1 MGHMQFGAGLPIT
14 AMSDVIALRDF
25 TQALDGAGFDVLS
38 SAGHLLAVPAERY
51 TDRPPATY
59 TGPFHDPFV
68 AFGYLAAITE
78 RIHFR
83 PSILIL
89 PLYPTAIVAK
99 QAAEL
104 QHLSNGRFEL
114 GIGISWNTAEY
125 QALGQD
131 FGTRGRRLEEQV
143 NVLRQLWSEPYVTF
157 SGKWHTLEGVGLNR
171 VTPVPIPIWIGG
183 SDDRVLR
190 RAARVGDGFM
200 PLGDPFTAIPK
211 VQEYLREAGRDDA
224 GFGFT
229 GRVVAGAA
237 HETEWIESARKLQG
251 IGVTQLNLSAPPD
264 LAGET
269 ALRRLIEARD
279 VLATALGT

>member
-1 MGHMQFGAGLPIT
+1 MQFGAGLPIT
-14 AMSDVIALRDF
+14 AMNDVIALRDF

-51 TDRPPATY
+51 TDRPQATY
-59 TGPFHDPFV
+59 AGPFHDPFV
-68 AFGYLAAITE
+68 VFGYLAAVTQ

-99 QAAEL
+99 QSAEL
-104 QHLSNGRFEL
+104 QHLSQGRFEL

-131 FGTRGRRLEEQV
+131 FATRGRRLEEQV
-143 NVLRQLWSEPYVTF
+143 NVLRRFWSEPYVTF
-157 SGKWHTLEGVGLNR
+157 SGTWHTLEGVGLNR
-171 VTPVPIPIWIGG
+171 VPGAPIPIWLGG

-190 RAARVGDGFM
+190 RAARVADGFM
-200 PLGDPFTAIPK
+200 PLSDPFTAIPQ
-211 VQEYLREAGRDDA
+211 VQAYLREAGREVA

-229 GRVVAGAA
+229 GRVLAGPGGAS
-237 HETEWIESARKLQG
+237 EWIESARKLQA
-251 IGVTQLNLSAPPD
+251 IGVTQLNLSAPAD
-264 LAGET
+264 LSGEP
-269 ALRRLIEARD
+269 ALQRLIEARA
-279 VLATALGT
+279 VLANELG